1 MMDRCLAERD
11 WKTLRVVHPIALDR
25 FCKRVLADIVGAA
38 SDTSR
43 GNHERYLAIRKL
55 IKDRDRQLQD
65 AFDDMRR
72 STAVMRV
79 GHMCVLGLV
88 TADEF
93 ARFSDDMRGV
103 VETVVGRFPYCPVPA
118 PSPGSPREPTSPAGR
133 ER

>member
-1 MMDRCLAERD
+1 MDRYLAERD
-11 WKTLRVVHPIALDR
+11 WKALRALHPIALDR

-55 IKDRDRQLQD
+55 IKDRDRQLEN

-72 STAVMRV
+72 STAVV
-79 GHMCVLGLV
+79 QIGHMCVLGLV
-88 TADEF
+88 TEDEF

-103 VETVVGRFPYCPVPA
+103 VERFVGRFPYC
-118 PSPGSPREPTSPAGR
+118 AG
-133 ER
+133 